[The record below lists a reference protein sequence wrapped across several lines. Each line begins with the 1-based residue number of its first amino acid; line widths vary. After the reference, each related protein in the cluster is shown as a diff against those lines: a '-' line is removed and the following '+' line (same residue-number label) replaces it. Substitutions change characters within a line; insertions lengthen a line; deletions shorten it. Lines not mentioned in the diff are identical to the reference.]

1 MPELQS
7 DLVLL
12 ALAPLFFL
20 CVGWEAW
27 HWQRRGQRKY
37 EWRDATSNFALALLH
52 QGADLA
58 ANYLFIRTVYTWLW
72 ERGLHAVPDGAWW
85 SLPLAILLQDFLY
98 YWFHRAS
105 HRIRWLWASHVTH
118 HSSER
123 LNLSTAFRQSLTY
136 PLSGMWAFWLP
147 LAWAG
152 FTPDTIL
159 LVVGLNLAYQFWVHT
174 EAVGKLGWLDHVIN
188 TPSVHRVHHA
198 RNPHYIDRN
207 YAGVLVVWD
216 KLFGTYVEESEL
228 PEFGIVEQVHSFN
241 PLWLTFHEWVA
252 MLRDAWRDRD
262 PRHLWKPPEW
272 RRAPRTDATPA
283 GT

>member
-1 MPELQS
+1 MADFPHCDRSPTLLPDMHA

-12 ALAPLFFL
+12 ALAPLFL
-20 CVGWEAW
+20 LGVAWEAL
-27 HWQRRGQRKY
+27 HWRRLGQQKY
-37 EWRDATSNFALALLH
+37 EWRDALCNIALALLH
-52 QGADLA
+52 QGGDLA
-58 ANYLFIRTVYTWLW
+58 ANYLFIVTVYTALW
-72 ERGLHAVPDGAWW
+72 ERGLHAIPDGAWW
-85 SLPLAILLQDFLY
+85 NLPLAILAQDFLY

-105 HRIRWLWASHVTH
+105 HRSRWLWASHVTH

-147 LAWAG
+147 LAWVG

-174 EAVGKLGWLDHVIN
+174 EAIGKLGWLDHIVN

-198 RNPHYIDRN
+198 RNPNYIDHN

-216 KLFGTYVEESEL
+216 KLFGTYVAEAEA
-228 PEFGIVEQVHSFN
+228 PEYGIVDQV
-241 PLWLTFHEWVA
+241 LE
-252 MLRDAWRDRD
+252 M
-262 PRHLWKPPEW
+262 PEKTKEK
-272 RRAPRTDATPA
+272 AKA
-283 GT
+283 